1 MRTFAGNN
9 SKILTLMPRKKSG
22 FPYEVHPTPMKG
34 KDGRNIVYARPAR
47 GLKLDI
53 EAVDG
58 YCHEHYKTADGEL
71 EYVFKQFVKCAAEL
85 MARGYRIETPI
96 GSFVPKLGLKREIT
110 DADEVEDDDV
120 MLDSVDYNPGKVWTK
135 AIDQWLFDGFKRVD
149 NPNVQELMQ
158 DTEHLERALKECLK
172 KGYVTVKMFAY
183 RASLSK
189 YSARKQLEAWTKGES
204 PKLIK
209 SKMGQ
214 TDIYTEI

>member
-1 MRTFAGNN
+1 MRTFAVN
-9 SKILTLMPRKKSG
+9 SLKFVLIMSRKKNG
-22 FPYEVHPTPMKG
+22 FPYEVHPTPKKG

-47 GLKLDI
+47 GLKLDF

-85 MARGYRIETPI
+85 MARGYRIDTPI

-110 DADEVEDDDV
+110 DADEVDDDDV
-120 MLDSVDYNPGKVWTK
+120 VLDSVDYNPGKVWTK
-135 AIDQWLFDGFKRVD
+135 AIGQWLFDGFKRVE

-172 KGYVTVKMFAY
+172 KGYVTVAAFAY
-183 RASLSK
+183 CASLSK
-189 YSARKQLEAWTKGES
+189 YSARKQLETWTKGET
-204 PKLIK
+204 PKLMK

-214 TDIYTEI
+214 MDIYTEV